1 MTAAKATRIAN
12 LSDKDRGSK
21 IIQWIRFGDR
31 RLRRRHTWLNRFQ
44 DQIGLAITLGSAG
57 GMIVMSGLYIADLVP
72 AWATIVTNGIL
83 ASFLHEMEHD
93 LIHSLYYK
101 NSQRMQNF
109 LFWIVWLF
117 RANTV
122 NPWFRK
128 EIHLLHHRVSGHKN
142 DVEERYI
149 SNGMPWGLKR
159 LLVMLDPL
167 AALTIQGPKIK
178 RDALPELRRIKAP
191 HKIIPLQRT
200 FMLLW
205 YSFLLLSLTRL
216 GFIVAGAD
224 FTPPAWLSPIVT
236 FLNTAA
242 VVYLVPCWLRQSA
255 IQIVSS
261 NMHYYGSTGSEDRDP
276 TRVAPTTAVKID
288 SLVKQTQVLNS
299 WLVLPLHI
307 FCFNFGATHGIHHFV
322 VNQPFY
328 LRQWGA
334 LFVTQALRRYGVR
347 FNDFASMRRANA
359 FSPA

>member
-1 MTAAKATRIAN
+1 MTTAKAARIAN
-12 LSDKDRGSK
+12 LSDKERGSK
-21 IIQWIRFGDR
+21 IIQWIRFADKKI
-31 RLRRRHTWLNRFQ
+31 RRRNTWLTRFQ

-57 GMIVMSGLYIADLVP
+57 GMIAMGALYVAELVP
-72 AWATIVTNGIL
+72 AWATIVVNGIL

-93 LIHSLYYK
+93 LIHSLYFK
-101 NSQRMQNF
+101 NSARVQNF
-109 LFWIVWLF
+109 MFWIVWLF
-117 RANTV
+117 RGNTV

-216 GFIVAGAD
+216 GFFLAGAD

-242 VVYLVPCWLRQSA
+242 VVYLIPCWLRQAA
-255 IQIVSS
+255 IQIISS
-261 NMHYYGSTGSEDRDP
+261 NMHYYGD
-276 TRVAPTTAVKID
+276 AVNAQPID
-288 SLVKQTQVLNS
+288 SLVRQTQVLNS
-299 WLVLPLHI
+299 WLVLPLHL

-334 LFVTQALRRYGVR
+334 PFVTKALRRYGVR
-347 FNDFASMRRANA
+347 FNDFRSMRKANA
-359 FSPA
+359 WNPTGEIKLSPMG

>member
-1 MTAAKATRIAN
+1 MTAAKAARITN
-12 LSDKDRGSK
+12 LSDKERGSK

-31 RLRRRHTWLNRFQ
+31 KLRRRHTWLNRFQ

-57 GMIVMSGLYIADLVP
+57 GMIAMAALYVADLVP

-101 NSQRMQNF
+101 NSQRVQNF
-109 LFWIVWLF
+109 MFWIVWLF

-149 SNGMPWGLKR
+149 SNGMPWGFKR

-178 RDALPELRRIKAP
+178 RDALAELRRIKAP

-205 YSFLLLSLTRL
+205 YSFLLLSLIRL
-216 GFIVAGAD
+216 GFLAAGAE
-224 FTPPAWLSPIVT
+224 FSPPAWFAPIVT

-242 VVYLVPCWLRQSA
+242 VVYLIPCWLRQAA

-261 NMHYYGSTGSEDRDP
+261 NMHYYGD
-276 TRVAPTTAVKID
+276 VN
-288 SLVKQTQVLNS
+288 SLYQQTQVLNS
-299 WLVLPLHI
+299 WLVMPLHL

-334 LFVTQALRRYGVR
+334 PFVTKALRRYGVR
-347 FNDFASMRRANA
+347 FNDFASMRRANGYGPTGISQIESA
-359 FSPA
+359 A

>member
-1 MTAAKATRIAN
+1 MTTAKAARIAR

-31 RLRRRHTWLNRFQ
+31 RLRRRHTWLTRFQ

-57 GMIVMSGLYIADLVP
+57 GMIAMGALYVAELVP
-72 AWATIVTNGIL
+72 AWATIVVSGIL

-93 LIHSLYYK
+93 LIHSLYFK
-101 NSQRMQNF
+101 NSARVQNF
-109 LFWIVWLF
+109 MFWIVWLF
-117 RANTV
+117 RGNTV

-191 HKIIPLQRT
+191 HKVIPLQRT

-216 GFIVAGAD
+216 GFMVAGAD

-242 VVYLVPCWLRQSA
+242 VVYLVPCWLRQAA

-261 NMHYYGSTGSEDRDP
+261 NMHYYGSTGS
-276 TRVAPTTAVKID
+276 PTTAVEID

-299 WLVLPLHI
+299 WLVLPLHL

-334 LFVTQALRRYGVR
+334 PFVTKALRRYGVR

-359 FSPA
+359 WGGGERRFVAAG